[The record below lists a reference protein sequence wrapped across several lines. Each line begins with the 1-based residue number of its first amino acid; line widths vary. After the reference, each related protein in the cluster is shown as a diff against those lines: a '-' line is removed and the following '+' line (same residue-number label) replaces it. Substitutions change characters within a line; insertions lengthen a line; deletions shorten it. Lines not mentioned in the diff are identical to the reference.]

1 MSHDSQPPEPHVAIR
16 DLARASAEAA
26 GLAAT
31 LLTEAEAAARATHA
45 LSRAW
50 DSAAPVDPTA
60 VIAGLARV
68 ELLAGLLDR
77 ALRVQ
82 REALGELP
90 IALLDPSRDGA
101 SAPRRRFAA

>member
-1 MSHDSQPPEPHVAIR
+1 MSHDPLTSEPHVAVR

-31 LLTEAEAAARATHA
+31 LLVEAEAAARAAHV
-45 LSRAW
+45 LLRAW
-50 DSAAPVDPTA
+50 QAEAQVDPTA

-90 IALLDPSRDGA
+90 IVLADPTT
-101 SAPRRRFAA
+101 APRRRFAA